1 MLRWNTS
8 GPRTLWLVVGL
19 SIVPSWAT
27 ARQAELEDSEIERCL
42 IEGEMLKGA
51 ESLDGVTRPL
61 KIDIECDGSTYS
73 AVFKSIDE
81 HRRGVTRLQGA
92 GAEMNFSD
100 DFRYERA
107 AYLLDRELGLHM
119 VPVAV
124 LRSRRGDD
132 GALVFWIENA
142 SQENEMPARPTG
154 PQMAELTR
162 QKQLMYLFDAL
173 IENTD
178 RRLENWLIDNDDW
191 SLYLIDHSRAFR
203 TDDTLTEDFLERR
216 SRLTRDLYDR
226 LQALNQADLELL
238 LQGLLNGNQIEA
250 LLARRDEIIAKIDRD
265 REEYGDEMV
274 FSE

>member
-1 MLRWNTS
+1 MLRWS
-8 GPRTLWLVVGL
+8 RSSRKAL
-19 SIVPSWAT
+19 SIAIGFSIVSSLAT
-27 ARQAELEDSEIERCL
+27 AQQSEVEDSEIETCL
-42 IEGEMLKGA
+42 AEGKILKGA
-51 ESLDGVTRPL
+51 ESLDGVTRPI
-61 KIDIECDGSTYS
+61 KIQIECESGTQS

-81 HRRGVTRLQGA
+81 HRRGITRLQGA

-107 AYLLDRELGLHM
+107 AYLLDRALGLNM

-124 LRSRRGDD
+124 IRSRRGDD
-132 GALVFWIENA
+132 GVLVAWIENA
-142 SQENEMPARPTG
+142 SHENEMPGKPTG

-178 RRLENWLIDNDDW
+178 RRRENWMIDNDEW
-191 SLYLIDHSRAFR
+191 NLYLIDHSRAFR
-203 TDDTLTEDFLERR
+203 TDDNLSEEFLERR

-226 LQALNQADLELL
+226 LLALNQADLENLL
-238 LQGLLNGNQIEA
+238 RGLIDGNQIAA
-250 LLARRDEIIAKIDRD
+250 LIARRDEIIAKIDRD
-265 REEYGDEMV
+265 RQEYGDVMV